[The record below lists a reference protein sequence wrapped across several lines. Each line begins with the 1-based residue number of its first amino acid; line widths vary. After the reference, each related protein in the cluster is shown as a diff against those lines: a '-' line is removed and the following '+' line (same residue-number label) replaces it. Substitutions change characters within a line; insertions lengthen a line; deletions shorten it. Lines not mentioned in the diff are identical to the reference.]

1 MDDEEIRDE
10 GQSETDKL
18 LDLIFDDVSLLYTIV
33 LKTIDNIIKEYFK
46 AFKTKDTIKQ
56 KMLKA
61 GEIDQKTYN
70 EWRKQQMFM
79 GQRWKDMSSAISQ
92 DLTNA
97 HDIAKSIVDG
107 YMPDAYAMGVSYG
120 QYQID
125 TQLINDFNVQ
135 FNANVSYT
143 LYDRDTVERILR
155 ENPQILP
162 NLNPLSKT
170 AQAIADG
177 KIQAWEYKQLQSEI
191 LQGILIGESNDQI
204 ADRLQNLTQQD
215 LKAVTRY
222 ARTAT
227 TAAEN
232 AGRIESYK
240 RAESMG
246 IEMEQQWLATLDNR
260 TRHSHRQLD
269 GERVKVGEVFSNG
282 CRFPGDPEGKPG
294 EIWNCRCSLIS
305 YLTGIPELE
314 ESQDLTNL
322 SNREAEKL
330 NGMSYADW
338 KKGHGVSEPI
348 LKARQIG
355 EARRKKY
362 IKEYQDAAKRLKDVK
377 I

>member
-1 MDDEEIRDE
+1 MDEEEKRNE
-10 GQSETDKL
+10 GQIETDKL
-18 LDLIFDDVSLLYTIV
+18 LDLIFDDVALLYSYV
-33 LKTIDNIIKEYFK
+33 LKTINSILNTFFDEFK
-46 AFKTKDTIKQ
+46 KIDEVEKKRLKTGSITQ
-56 KMLKA
+56 Q
-61 GEIDQKTYN
+61 EYN
-70 EWRKQQMFM
+70 ERRRKRMM
-79 GQRWKDMSSAISQ
+79 IGQRWIDMSSVICE

-107 YMPDAYAMGVSYG
+107 YMPDAYSMGANYG
-120 QYQID
+120 QYQISKGLTKFD
-125 TQLINDFNVQ
+125 VQ
-135 FNANVSYT
+135 FNANVSFT
-143 LYDRDTVERILR
+143 LYDRDTVERLLR

-177 KIQAWEYKQLQSEI
+177 KIQEWTYKQLQSEI
-191 LQGILIGESNDQI
+191 LQGILVGESNDQI
-204 ADRLQNLTQQD
+204 ADRMQNITQQE
-215 LKAVTRY
+215 LKSVTRY

-269 GERVKVGEVFSNG
+269 GERVKVGGVFSNG
-282 CRFPGDPEGKPG
+282 CRFPADPQGKPS
-294 EIWNCRCSLIS
+294 EIWNCRCSLVA

-322 SNREAEKL
+322 SNRETEKL
-330 NGMSYADW
+330 NGMTYAEW
-338 KKGHGVSEPI
+338 KKGHGISESI
-348 LKARQIG
+348 LKARQTG
-355 EARRKKY
+355 EARKKKY
-362 IKEYQDAAKRLKDVK
+362 IREYREAAERLKN
-377 I
+377 ITI

>member
-18 LDLIFDDVSLLYTIV
+18 LDLIFDDVMILYGAV
-33 LKTIDNIIKEYFK
+33 LVTLNKIIKEYFK
-46 AFKTKDTIKQ
+46 AFKTKDTIKR

-70 EWRKQQMFM
+70 EWRKQQIFI
-79 GQRWKDMSSAISQ
+79 GKRWKDMSSVISQ

-97 HDIAKSIVDG
+97 HNIAKSIVNG
-107 YMPDAYAMGVSYG
+107 YMPDAYAMGEIYG
-120 QYQID
+120 QYQVEM
-125 TQLINDFNVQ
+125 QMVEVNVQ
-135 FNANVSYT
+135 FATNISYT
-143 LYDRDTVERILR
+143 LYDRDTVERLLG
-155 ENPQILP
+155 EQPQILP
-162 NLNPLSKT
+162 NLKPLSKT
-170 AQAIADG
+170 AQEIADG
-177 KIQAWEYKQLQSEI
+177 KIKAWSYQQLQSEI
-191 LQGILIGESNDQI
+191 LQGILVGESNDQI
-204 ADRLQNLTQQD
+204 ADRLQNITQQE

-269 GERVKVGEVFSNG
+269 GERVKVGAIFSNG
-282 CRFPGDPEGKPG
+282 CRFPGDPQGAPG
-294 EIWNCRCSLIS
+294 EIWNCRCSLVS

-314 ESQDLTNL
+314 ESQDLTKL

-330 NGMSYADW
+330 NGMTYEEW
-338 KKGHGVSEPI
+338 KKGQGISQPI
-348 LKARQIG
+348 LRARQIG
-355 EARRKKY
+355 QARKRKY
-362 IKEYQDAAKRLKDVK
+362 VREYQEAAERLKD
-377 I
+377 ITL